1 MVPPSSVIMLG
12 TIMYD
17 DGRAAHFVF
26 FFVEAI
32 NTQHSTPPS
41 HPSSTEKH
49 SLCITYRYT
58 YTLLLS
64 NNYSATTMRF
74 GSALSVFLFLAG
86 SNVDAFTVN
95 KAHVSIRPTSS
106 TCTCRPTALFAID
119 EGMLSRLDNIRRSY
133 LALTER
139 LGDPDVLADS
149 KLLQKVM
156 SDRAQSEEVVLVYEE
171 YCGFQEELTG
181 AIELFQDAGDDN
193 ELKEMARAEIKEIE
207 PQMETLE
214 EKMKILLLPQD
225 PNDDRNIMLEIR
237 AGTGGSEANIF
248 AGTYVGRR
256 LLEQDCSSLCID
268 FPFNLFVFI
277 SLSNL
282 LF

>member
-1 MVPPSSVIMLG
+1 
-12 TIMYD
+12 
-17 DGRAAHFVF
+17 
-26 FFVEAI
+26 
-32 NTQHSTPPS
+32 
-41 HPSSTEKH
+41 
-49 SLCITYRYT
+49 
-58 YTLLLS
+58 
-64 NNYSATTMRF
+64 MRL
-74 GSALSVFLFLAG
+74 GSALSILLFLAG
-86 SNVDAFTVN
+86 TNVDAFTVN
-95 KAHVSIRPTSS
+95 KAHHVASRPTPS
-106 TCTCRPTALFAID
+106 TCTALFAVD

-156 SDRAQSEEVVLVYEE
+156 SDRAQSEDVVLVYEE

-214 EKMKILLLPQD
+214 EKMKILLLPKD

-237 AGTGGSEANIF
+237 AGTGGSEANRF
-248 AGTYVGRR
+248 AGA
-256 LLEQDCSSLCID
+256 
-268 FPFNLFVFI
+268 
-277 SLSNL
+277 
-282 LF
+282 